1 LGSYPTQEAQCT
13 ESSNI
18 GYLYLTDHNLSK
30 TNYYRL
36 HSLFTE
42 YEETMWK
49 HDLKNELPGNNE

>member
-1 LGSYPTQEAQCT
+1 MQEAHHT

-18 GYLYLTDHNLSK
+18 RYLYLTDNDVKK

-42 YEETMWK
+42 YKVTK
-49 HDLKNELPGNNE
+49 